1 MLQKISSALNLK
13 NSAAKILKLLG
24 ICNSGTVPTWGVRI
38 VIECA
43 FHLKQALA
51 VLVRLDLETTV
62 PVSKQLRFAPPISVE
77 AWAGE
82 TATLGV

>member
-1 MLQKISSALNLK
+1 M
-13 NSAAKILKLLG
+13 G